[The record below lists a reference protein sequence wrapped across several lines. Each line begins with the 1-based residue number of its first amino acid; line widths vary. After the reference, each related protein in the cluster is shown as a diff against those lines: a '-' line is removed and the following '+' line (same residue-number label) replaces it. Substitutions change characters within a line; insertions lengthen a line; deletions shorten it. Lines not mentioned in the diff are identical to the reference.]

1 VQKIQLDLSSHP
13 VKNLLSEKVRL
24 GKIEIIKDRDTDEEQ
39 ISIDFSV
46 VQQSANESNMR
57 KGSIISIPAYSSLN

>member
-24 GKIEIIKDRDTDEEQ
+24 GKIEIIKDRDTEEEQ

-46 VQQSANESNMR
+46 VQSAASESNMR
-57 KGSIISIPAYSSLN
+57 KGSIISIQAYSSLN

>member
-24 GKIEIIKDRDTDEEQ
+24 GKIEIIKDRDTEEEQ
-39 ISIDFSV
+39 ISIDFSM
-46 VQQSANESNMR
+46 VQQSANQSNTR
-57 KGSIISIPAYSSLN
+57 KGSIISIQAYSNLN